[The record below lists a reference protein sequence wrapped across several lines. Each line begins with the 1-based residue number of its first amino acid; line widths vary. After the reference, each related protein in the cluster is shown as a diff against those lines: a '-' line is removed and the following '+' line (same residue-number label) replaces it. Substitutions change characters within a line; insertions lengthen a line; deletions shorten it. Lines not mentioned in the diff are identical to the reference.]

1 MARNPTYAP
10 RVPPS
15 RLGIRWQGYFGD
27 HWSANAEFN
36 HVFAQNK
43 VATSTVAIKPQFK
56 QPEGCQRHESHC
68 RISDYGS
75 DNNPLTMQPRYIT
88 ENKTAGYNL
97 LNVGL
102 DYNNAYRNVD
112 YTLSI
117 RANNLLNEQIY
128 IHNSFLPFVPQ
139 MGRNLTLGLTA
150 KF

>member
-1 MARNPTYAP
+1 MQNLTMCLHKIKL
-10 RVPPS
+10 PPQ
-15 RLGIRWQGYFGD
+15 RF
-27 HWSANAEFN
+27 
-36 HVFAQNK
+36 
-43 VATSTVAIKPQFK
+43 AIKPQFK

-68 RISDYGS
+68 RISDYGG
-75 DNNPLTMQPRYIT
+75 DNNPLMMQPRYIT

-102 DYNNAYRNVD
+102 DYNNAYRNID